1 VPEVGKNAPAF
12 TLADQHGD
20 KLRLSSFK
28 GRSGK
33 KFMGIQRSAFL
44 VDENGRIA
52 TAWPKIFP
60 KDTPTNLLTAL
71 GS

>member
-1 VPEVGKNAPAF
+1 
-12 TLADQHGD
+12 
-20 KLRLSSFK
+20 
-28 GRSGK
+28 
-33 KFMGIQRSAFL
+33 MGIQRSAFL